1 MWPYTRSRMADK
13 VDKPKKA
20 KAKPKK
26 DDKGV
31 LAALPATRA
40 ERIGTRRGSA
50 PKTFE
55 VPAPAQA
62 AAEAVPPKRAAKK
75 AVKSAASG
83 AAKPETGAAAKR
95 RKAVAPRT
103 FETTQAAADAAGDSA
118 SPSADP
124 PPRATREGA
133 PGIGTSAAS
142 EEPAAASGR
151 PGGLALVG
159 GAVQAVGGLTQAGL
173 KVGGRVVK
181 RAVDRLPKP

>member
-26 DDKGV
+26 DDQGV

-55 VPAPAQA
+55 VPAAAQA

-124 PPRATREGA
+124 PPRATRE
-133 PGIGTSAAS
+133 
-142 EEPAAASGR
+142 PAAASGR
-151 PGGLALVG
+151 PGGLALVS